1 MEKGRKGALG
11 VGDRILARTEER
23 GNGHVAYPMKRLQA
37 GGEMVVGVLVT
48 DTGPGGKPV
57 TWLRP
62 ADKRAR
68 FDFAVSDLGDA
79 AIGDL
84 VRAELSGRGPATRA
98 KVIERIGD
106 PFAPRSLSMI
116 AIARQEIPHVF
127 GEEVLAGAGRG
138 ARLGWEERGGGE
150 EG

>member
-62 ADKRAR
+62 ADQPAR
-68 FDFAVSDLGDA
+68 FDFAVSDLDWKSVVCGKSVS
-79 AIGDL
+79 
-84 VRAELSGRGPATRA
+84 VRVDTG
-98 KVIERIGD
+98 
-106 PFAPRSLSMI
+106 
-116 AIARQEIPHVF
+116 
-127 GEEVLAGAGRG
+127 G
-138 ARLGWEERGGGE
+138 ARIHKK
-150 EG
+150 

>member
-1 MEKGRKGALG
+1 MCMCVLDELACFLVCCNGTAATEIYTYCHTLSLHDALPICGPPPRVRVMEKGRKGALG

-84 VRAELSGRGPATRA
+84 DRKEHTSELQ
-98 KVIERIGD
+98 
-106 PFAPRSLSMI
+106 SLM
-116 AIARQEIPHVF
+116 R
-127 GEEVLAGAGRG
+127 
-138 ARLGWEERGGGE
+138 
-150 EG
+150 

>member
-11 VGDRILARTEER
+11 VGDSILARTEER
-23 GNGHVAYPMKRLQA
+23 GNGHVAYPMKRLHA

-48 DTGPGGKPV
+48 DTGPGGKTV

-84 VRAELSGRGPATRA
+84 VRAELSGRGPATRP
-98 KVIERIGD
+98 KGIERIGD
-106 PFAPRSLSMI
+106 PFSPSPLSTI
-116 AIARQEIPHVF
+116 AIARHAMPHV
-127 GEEVLAGAGRG
+127 LA
-138 ARLGWEERGGGE
+138 
-150 EG
+150 